1 MAGGFGNP
9 PGAIYGLPGSA
20 RDARFGLTNPNHR
33 ERRKT
38 VRGDGMFKKLTAE
51 GAEIH
56 REFFLCGLKL
66 ISPGNAGKQSR
77 RDGMFVASVRHRS
90 HQSPVGA
97 AYLQPQICRPHG
109 A

>member
-56 REFFLCGLKL
+56 REFILCVSPCPPWFEKKLTTEGASEKIISLFSDRCKLFVFFLQKKCSK
-66 ISPGNAGKQSR
+66 IGKI
-77 RDGMFVASVRHRS
+77 AS
-90 HQSPVGA
+90 
-97 AYLQPQICRPHG
+97 
-109 A
+109 